1 MWLTIG
7 ETIFKISSVDL
18 EITYLKTH
26 KFYLLIILVYVK
38 KVTEWF
44 LSKTKNL
51 RKLDDYS

>member
-44 LSKTKNL
+44 LSKT
-51 RKLDDYS
+51 